1 MMASSESEQLVNKII
16 ASKDLISWV
25 NELSVSVEK
34 EREKI
39 IIPKNSLKWQ
49 NKDHSL
55 LQNQQQQED
64 FWLLIFLQ

>member
-16 ASKDLISWV
+16 VSKDLISWV